1 MRLVGKKYR
10 YVVLTAPWFAAIAG
24 FMSGLQPA
32 GVEWRWFSFHP
43 LLMTM
48 GFVGMMAN
56 GIMVKKLGGYVNTK
70 IHAKLSLAGMFM
82 ALGGLYVIYTNKEW
96 YGRRHFTSAHSKAGL
111 LCLIGC
117 VLVGT
122 AGTVFLHPDWGISK
136 TNKNIRLCHK
146 WLARAVVLLGWIT
159 CFAGLQQICYDNYF
173 MAFYGLPLLALV
185 PVTVVP

>member
-56 GIMVKKLGGYVNTK
+56 GIMVKKTGWLCKYKNSCKAFARRNVHGTGR
-70 IHAKLSLAGMFM
+70 SL
-82 ALGGLYVIYTNKEW
+82 
-96 YGRRHFTSAHSKAGL
+96 RH
-111 LCLIGC
+111 
-117 VLVGT
+117 
-122 AGTVFLHPDWGISK
+122 LHE
-136 TNKNIRLCHK
+136 
-146 WLARAVVLLGWIT
+146 
-159 CFAGLQQICYDNYF
+159 
-173 MAFYGLPLLALV
+173 
-185 PVTVVP
+185 